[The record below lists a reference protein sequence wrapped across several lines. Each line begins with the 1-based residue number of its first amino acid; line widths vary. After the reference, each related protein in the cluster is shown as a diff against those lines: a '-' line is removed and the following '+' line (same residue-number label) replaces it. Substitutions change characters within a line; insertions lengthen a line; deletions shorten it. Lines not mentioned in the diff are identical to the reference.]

1 MNHLTC
7 CGLLLLAACA
17 APRAVERSAAVP
29 LGEPVPLA
37 DLGKDQGRRAAADRS
52 VPAPIPETAMPVAP
66 MSGAAGGD
74 SGVSYRT
81 VTQIVEVPAAAP
93 VAAAPS
99 EAPDAWSSGYGNDQ
113 GYRQDSGYYRAR
125 RYREPWF
132 PVNTVVG
139 FGIGSSIDHHRW
151 HHGHHGH
158 RGAWIGGGVGLL
170 LDLHR
175 LWR

>member
-7 CGLLLLAACA
+7 CGMLLLAACA

-29 LGEPVPLA
+29 LGEPVRQV
-37 DLGKDQGRRAAADRS
+37 DVTKDQGRRASADRS
-52 VPAPIPETAMPVAP
+52 APAPMAETAMPVSSMAP
-66 MSGAAGGD
+66 AGVGGD
-74 SGVSYRT
+74 SGVTYRT

-93 VAAAPS
+93 VAAAPA
-99 EAPDAWSSGYGNDQ
+99 ETPGTWSSGYAYDH
-113 GYRQDSGYYRAR
+113 GYDERYYRPR
-125 RYREPWF
+125 REREPWF

-139 FGIGSSIDHHRW
+139 LGIGASIDHHRW

-158 RGAWIGGGVGLL
+158 RGAWIGGGFGLL